1 MWSPQELPASLSPD
15 TPFCICSGQSKNGK
29 LYCNIAP
36 RGLVRPL
43 KKLSA
48 GGRIEIHPHILLE
61 LSEPGRS
68 QGTGTPS
75 HSHPNDIPPL
85 PVLVPHTQR
94 QALLLFLLSPV
105 SCSSPSP
112 WLLISNYVPW
122 DFLHAC
128 VHGSSP
134 FCYSGCCHRPTAL
147 PSSSHTL
154 GTTFPSYLLTG
165 APAVSQW
172 PPCPLLAPSVPL
184 QCGWRDC

>member
-1 MWSPQELPASLSPD
+1 MRSTPIFCWSSVNQVAL
-15 TPFCICSGQSKNGK
+15 
-29 LYCNIAP
+29 
-36 RGLVRPL
+36 RGLEP
-43 KKLSA
+43 
-48 GGRIEIHPHILLE
+48 PHFPILTT
-61 LSEPGRS
+61 SS
-68 QGTGTPS
+68 
-75 HSHPNDIPPL
+75 L

-94 QALLLFLLSPV
+94 QALLLFLLSPMP
-105 SCSSPSP
+105 CFSPSP

-134 FCYSGCCHRPTAL
+134 LCYSGCCHRPTAL